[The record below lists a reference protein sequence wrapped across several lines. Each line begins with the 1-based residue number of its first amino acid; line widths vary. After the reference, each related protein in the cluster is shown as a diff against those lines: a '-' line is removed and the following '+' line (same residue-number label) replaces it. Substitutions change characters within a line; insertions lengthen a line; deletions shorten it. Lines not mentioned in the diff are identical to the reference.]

1 MQFYF
6 HRLLNTL
13 KICNW
18 ILHLDDS
25 IKTLK
30 SLGKILKNS
39 TLSHVKTDG
48 ISILDRP
55 KKSRIEPQF
64 LHTLIASLPALRWMG
79 MSLAGMK
86 ENQIT
91 AIGNAVLDFKGHEI
105 DIR

>member
-1 MQFYF
+1 M
-6 HRLLNTL
+6 
-13 KICNW
+13 
-18 ILHLDDS
+18 DDS
-25 IKTLK
+25 LKTLK
-30 SLGKILKNS
+30 SLAKIIKNS
-39 TLSHVKTDG
+39 SLSHVKTDG
-48 ISILDRP
+48 ITILDRP

-86 ENQIT
+86 ENHIT